1 MFSSLDKN
9 EGILLRIATAISRLQ
24 RVCMNMLEELAMMVP
39 HLEEIKLR
47 NGDKSSL
54 GYIV

>member
-39 HLEEIKLR
+39 HLEEIKLG

>member
-1 MFSSLDKN
+1 MFSSLNKN
-9 EGILLRIATAISRLQ
+9 EGILLRIATAVLRLQ

-39 HLEEIKLR
+39 NLEEIKLG